1 MIEREYNIPLRKE
14 GFKVATYKRTQKAVK
29 TVRNFLMRHMKVEVV
44 KLGRYLNMEL
54 HKNGMKNPPHHI
66 KVKAIKD
73 KMKVKDKEIDV
84 CKAELV
90 GAPEEKATKVEEVK
104 EAVKVKVEDKKEQKL
119 EEKVEKQEEEK
130 KDVLEHAKH
139 EERHEKTVKE
149 FEGQRAGK
157 MEKVMSTKRDF
168 RKDQK
173 PSH

>member
-29 TVRNFLMRHMKVEVV
+29 TVRNFLIRHMKVEVV

-90 GAPEEKATKVEEVK
+90 GAPEEKATKVEE
-104 EAVKVKVEDKKEQKL
+104 KKEQKL

-139 EERHEKTVKE
+139 EEKHEKTVKE